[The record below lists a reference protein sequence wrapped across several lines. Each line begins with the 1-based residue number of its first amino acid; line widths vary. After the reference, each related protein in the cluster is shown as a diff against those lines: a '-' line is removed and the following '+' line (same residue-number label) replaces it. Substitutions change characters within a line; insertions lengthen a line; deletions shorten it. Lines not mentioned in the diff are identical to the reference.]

1 MTAQASPA
9 DLQLLPPELRVV
21 AQTAGLA
28 AALRL
33 VDKRGGVAV
42 YVPHQAHVE
51 HDLVPIITLAGLQAL
66 CAAYPGEHRVVPMAR
81 AVLCE
86 IRNRRMLAER
96 PEKSVR
102 QLALDYKMHRR
113 RVQQI
118 LAEGC
123 GQPGAEHP
131 DLFA

>member
-1 MTAQASPA
+1 MTNPA
-9 DLQLLPPELRVV
+9 DLHLLPPELRLV
-21 AQTAGLA
+21 AQAAGLP

-33 VDKRGGVAV
+33 VEKRGGVAV
-42 YVPHQAHVE
+42 YVPHQAHAE
-51 HDLVPIITLAGLQAL
+51 HELVPFITLPGLQAL
-66 CAAYPGEHRVVPMAR
+66 CGAYPGEHRVVPMAR

-102 QLALDYKMHRR
+102 QLALEYKMHRR

-123 GQPGAEHP
+123 EQPGVEHP